1 MHPKPIHNDCVNH
14 ATDAAVPSPLRRAR
28 VALPLI
34 VIAGV
39 LTLSACATPGSA
51 TPDPTDI
58 VTTSTPT
65 SSPTAS
71 PTATSNASP
80 SPSPTVVDATE
91 APYNGEILIIT
102 SEVRDGSLE
111 VSAMVPKVSE
121 SGGTC
126 TLTLE
131 ATGARVSSEANEGK
145 DVTYC
150 GLMTI
155 ALDGAAPTF
164 TVEYSSPTTTA
175 KSSVTTVE
183 PAP

>member
-1 MHPKPIHNDCVNH
+1 MHSKRIHNDCVNH

-28 VALPLI
+28 VVLPLM
-34 VIAGV
+34 VIAGA

-51 TPDPTDI
+51 TPDPTDGA
-58 VTTSTPT
+58 TTSAPT

-71 PTATSNASP
+71 PTATSDASP

-102 SEVRDGSLE
+102 SEVRDDALE

-121 SGGTC
+121 SGGMC
-126 TLTLE
+126 SLTLE

-155 ALDGAAPTF
+155 ALDGADPTF
-164 TVEYSSPTTTA
+164 VVEYSSPTTTA

-183 PAP
+183 PAS

>member
-1 MHPKPIHNDCVNH
+1 MHPKRLHNDCVNH
-14 ATDAAVPSPLRRAR
+14 ATDVAAPSPLRRAC
-28 VALPLI
+28 VVLPLI
-34 VIAGV
+34 VIVGV
-39 LTLSACATPGSA
+39 LTLSACATPGSPS
-51 TPDPTDI
+51 TVPTDV
-58 VTTSTPT
+58 VTTSV
-65 SSPTAS
+65 PTAS
-71 PTATSNASP
+71 PTAAPTASRDADP
-80 SPSPTVVDATE
+80 SPSPTVVDAAE

-102 SEVRDGSLE
+102 SEVRDDSLE
-111 VSAMVPKVSE
+111 VSAMIPKVSE

-155 ALDGAAPTF
+155 ALDGADPTF
-164 TVEYSSPTTTA
+164 AVEYSSPTTTA